1 MREDKQLKTEQ
12 LQQVAQKLIT
22 HIIRSYAYVYPS
34 EASLKQK
41 LTTKTTITTSEKGI
55 DCRPD
60 DDL

>member
-1 MREDKQLKTEQ
+1 
-12 LQQVAQKLIT
+12 VAQKLIT